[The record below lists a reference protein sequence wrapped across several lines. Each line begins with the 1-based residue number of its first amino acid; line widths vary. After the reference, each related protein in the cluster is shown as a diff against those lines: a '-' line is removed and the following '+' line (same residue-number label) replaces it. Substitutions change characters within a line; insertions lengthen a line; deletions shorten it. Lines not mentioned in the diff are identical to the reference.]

1 MYGGAGPVWRE
12 SVHNGA
18 VDEQRPSAVY
28 SAALWLIAAGL
39 VLVGYGAWERWGTNV
54 VAWHN
59 QQEAVADLTDGWR
72 DPDDAKI
79 GQAMALLRIPALGA
93 DYEVPIVEGVNSDD
107 LSRGVGHYP
116 RTALPG
122 EVGNF
127 AVAGHRV
134 THGEPFRD
142 LPRLAPGDIIEVETS
157 EAIYTYAFD
166 NDPGDLVV
174 QPDDTWVLDPVPPGT
189 LYDEGEAEPTQAI
202 VTLTTCGK
210 LIHTS
215 DRIVA
220 FGHLVD
226 TEWK

>member
-1 MYGGAGPVWRE
+1 
-12 SVHNGA
+12 
-18 VDEQRPSAVY
+18 
-28 SAALWLIAAGL
+28 
-39 VLVGYGAWERWGTNV
+39 
-54 VAWHN
+54 
-59 QQEAVADLTDGWR
+59 
-72 DPDDAKI
+72 
-79 GQAMALLRIPALGA
+79 MALLRIPALGD
-93 DYEVPIVEGVNSDD
+93 DYEVPIVEGVSSDD

-122 EVGNF
+122 DVGNF

-142 LPRLAPGDIIEVETS
+142 LPKLVPGDIIEVETS

-189 LYDEGEAEPTQAI
+189 LYDEGEAGPSQAI

-220 FGHLVD
+220 FGHLVNA
-226 TEWK
+226 EWK